1 VFNLQI
7 DQLTCSV
14 NQRSTMFLSILDY
27 GFYGKLTVVNQDTG
41 TNLLSLRLQIPAT
54 KGSKL
59 PRQLAEKYA
68 DITAVKL
75 LKEVVEK
82 GQVDNAYWWQ
92 DRIDRYLLQLAS
104 EIVFEE

>member
-1 VFNLQI
+1 
-7 DQLTCSV
+7 
-14 NQRSTMFLSILDY
+14 
-27 GFYGKLTVVNQDTG
+27 
-41 TNLLSLRLQIPAT
+41 LQIPAT

-92 DRIDRYLLQLAS
+92 DRIDLYLLQLAR
-104 EIVFEE
+104 EIVFEEEDLGHRFSTIREELKRSLNASLDRPVETALACCAL